1 MKKNNSRFILGLVA
15 GVLLL
20 VLLRLLF
27 MPEELVTH
35 HHANMAIFL
44 DGNRLNLS
52 ADKYMEDVEGC
63 KPDYIPLKPEERTH
77 FHANEDMV
85 VHVHDEGVTWGHFLA
100 NVGFSLSDG
109 VLVTDQGEIISDDG
123 DRSLKF
129 ILNGELVDSLANR
142 LIGSEDRVLISFGSE
157 NMETGLLDQLAEV
170 AENAAYHNVHPDPG
184 SCSGAI
190 EASWGS
196 KLRRAVW
203 F

>member
-1 MKKNNSRFILGLVA
+1 MKSKNSLFIVGLVA
-15 GVLLL
+15 GVLLF

-27 MPEELVTH
+27 MPAELVTH
-35 HHANMAIFL
+35 HHANLAIFL
-44 DGNRLNLS
+44 DGNRLDLS

-77 FHANEDMV
+77 LHGHEDMV

-100 NVGFSLSDG
+100 NIGFSLSDG
-109 VLVTDQGEIISDDG
+109 VLVTDQGEIISAAG

-129 ILNGELVDSLANR
+129 ILNGELVDSLANS
-142 LIGSEDRVLISFGSE
+142 LISTEDRVLISFGSE
-157 NMETGLLDQLAEV
+157 NLETLLQGQYGLV
-170 AENAAYHNVHPDPG
+170 AGNAAFYNKNPDPG

-190 EASWGS
+190 DQGWRS
-196 KLRRAVW
+196 KVRRALW